1 MTFSTIQK
9 NIYSTIFRQGPLI
22 RLKIFYKKLYMII
35 EVNFL
40 GLKIYTL
47 PIKKQFI
54 KMKNPAAA
62 SCGVFFGF
70 LDKDMKTLPK
80 ENVQYPFLKSLG
92 EYSNIRTV
100 RLKGPI
106 DMNTIPEIQAFREK
120 LRAQPE
126 FRSKHLAK
134 EKMLNLTDGQQVC
147 QIAAW

>member
-54 KMKNPAAA
+54 KI
-62 SCGVFFGF
+62 
-70 LDKDMKTLPK
+70 KTWKPYRK
-80 ENVQYPFLKSLG
+80 KMSSIPF
-92 EYSNIRTV
+92 
-100 RLKGPI
+100 
-106 DMNTIPEIQAFREK
+106 
-120 LRAQPE
+120 
-126 FRSKHLAK
+126 
-134 EKMLNLTDGQQVC
+134 
-147 QIAAW
+147 